1 MEGVEAVRDSAAP
14 YSGQWSLRIR
24 FPGTANLA
32 YSGVSQMAVL
42 PPGAY
47 RFQACVRTDSITTD
61 EGIRFR
67 IVDAEAP
74 ARLDLKTGQFTGTTA
89 WTRIEQRL
97 VVPQKTRMV
106 QVQVVRQPSMNFD
119 NKVGGTA
126 WIDGVKLTRMAS

>member
-1 MEGVEAVRDSAAP
+1 M
-14 YSGQWSLRIR
+14 
-24 FPGTANLA
+24 
-32 YSGVSQMAVL
+32 
-42 PPGAY
+42 
-47 RFQACVRTDSITTD
+47 TTD

-74 ARLDLKTGQFTGTTA
+74 ALLDLTTGQFTGTTA